1 MTAIAPHISAFL
13 LERLPVERR
22 ASPHTQDSYSYAF
35 QLLFRFT
42 SERLTIPPSALH
54 VEQIDAPLVLEF
66 LSDLERNRGN
76 GASTRNVR
84 LAAIKSFFRF
94 IEYRVPSA
102 LEQVRRILAIPP
114 KKTEERLV
122 SHLTA
127 LEMKAVVAAPNP
139 ATRDGIRD
147 RAMIHLAFSA
157 GLRVSELVGLRLND
171 VSLDGTPS
179 ILVRGKGRRER
190 ALPLTQEGAQALRA
204 WMAVRGHASVPE
216 LFLNAR
222 GNHLTRAG
230 FEYVLRKHV
239 TPAAERCP
247 SLRTKRVSPHV
258 LRHTCAMITLQATHD
273 IRKVSL
279 WLGHASVTTTE
290 IYTRAD
296 PTMKLEALS
305 AVTPFTLRRGSFR
318 PPDKLVALLK
328 QASLCKAAAPQMPT
342 RADAGTSHSAL

>member
-1 MTAIAPHISAFL
+1 M
-13 LERLPVERR
+13 
-22 ASPHTQDSYSYAF
+22 
-35 QLLFRFT
+35 
-42 SERLTIPPSALH
+42 
-54 VEQIDAPLVLEF
+54 EQIDAPLVLDF
-66 LSDLERNRGN
+66 LNHLERDRRN

-127 LEMKAVVAAPNP
+127 LEMKAVVAAPDP

-147 RAMIHLAFSA
+147 RAMIHMAFSA

-190 ALPLTQEGAQALRA
+190 VLPLTQEGAQALRA

-247 SLRTKRVSPHV
+247 SLRKKRVSPHV

-273 IRKVSL
+273 IRKV
-279 WLGHASVTTTE
+279 
-290 IYTRAD
+290 
-296 PTMKLEALS
+296 
-305 AVTPFTLRRGSFR
+305 
-318 PPDKLVALLK
+318 
-328 QASLCKAAAPQMPT
+328 
-342 RADAGTSHSAL
+342 

>member
-42 SERLTIPPSALH
+42 SERLKIPPSALH

-127 LEMKAVVAAPNP
+127 LEMKAVVAAPDP
-139 ATRDGIRD
+139 TTRDGIRD
-147 RAMIHLAFSA
+147 RAMIHMAFSA

-190 ALPLTQEGAQALRA
+190 ALPLTQEGHMR
-204 WMAVRGHASVPE
+204 
-216 LFLNAR
+216 
-222 GNHLTRAG
+222 
-230 FEYVLRKHV
+230 
-239 TPAAERCP
+239 
-247 SLRTKRVSPHV
+247 
-258 LRHTCAMITLQATHD
+258 
-273 IRKVSL
+273 
-279 WLGHASVTTTE
+279 
-290 IYTRAD
+290 
-296 PTMKLEALS
+296 
-305 AVTPFTLRRGSFR
+305 
-318 PPDKLVALLK
+318 
-328 QASLCKAAAPQMPT
+328 
-342 RADAGTSHSAL
+342 